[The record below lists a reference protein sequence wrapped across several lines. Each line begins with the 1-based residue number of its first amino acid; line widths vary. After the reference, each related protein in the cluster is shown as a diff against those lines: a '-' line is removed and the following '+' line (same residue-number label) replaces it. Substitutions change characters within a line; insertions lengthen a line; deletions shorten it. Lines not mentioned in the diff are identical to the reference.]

1 MRTILVG
8 LLVSVVTVAGAAVAY
23 AVPPT
28 GGETLEEQTKRQQS
42 QDFIHPIEGQ
52 TSISG
57 VVSDQYRKP
66 LPGAQVKLFVDGLT
80 VASVITDAGGSYT
93 LKYPIDIG
101 KDKTVVLWYVAP
113 GTDWVSKAV
122 ILKESKAA
130 IAAGLMSPCIP
141 RVEVKPF
148 LEFNVQMV
156 DVATRNKQLAQS
168 GCLGVTTGSRP
179 AVNK

>member
-1 MRTILVG
+1 MRTLLVG
-8 LLVSVVTVAGAAVAY
+8 LLVSFVVVGGARVAS

-28 GGETLEEQTKRQQS
+28 GGETLEELTKRQQS

-66 LPGAQVKLFVDGLT
+66 LPGAQVKLFVDGLM
-80 VASVITDAGGSYT
+80 VASVLTDAGGFYT

-113 GTDWVSKAV
+113 GTNWVPKAV
-122 ILKESKAA
+122 VLKESKAA
-130 IAAGLMSPCIP
+130 VAAGLMSPCVK
-141 RVEVKPF
+141 RFEVRPLLAF
-148 LEFNVQMV
+148 DVQMV

-168 GCLGVTTGSRP
+168 GCLGVATGSRP
-179 AVNK
+179 TGKK

>member
-1 MRTILVG
+1 MRTLLVG
-8 LLVSVVTVAGAAVAY
+8 LLVSVVVLAGARVAS

-42 QDFIHPIEGQ
+42 HDFIRPIEGQ

-57 VVSDQYRKP
+57 LVSDQYRKP
-66 LPGAQVKLFVDGLT
+66 LPGAQVKLFVDGLV
-80 VASVITDAGGSYT
+80 VASVMTDAGGFYG

-113 GTDWVSKAV
+113 SAEWVSKAV

-130 IAAGLMSPCIP
+130 LAAGLMSPCIP

-168 GCLGVTTGSRP
+168 GCLGVTAGSQP
-179 AVNK
+179 ATKK

>member
-1 MRTILVG
+1 MKTILVG
-8 LLVSVVTVAGAAVAY
+8 LLVSVAVAAGATVAY
-23 AVPPT
+23 SVPPT
-28 GGETLEEQTKRQQS
+28 GTETLEELTRRQQS

-66 LPGAQVKLFVDGLT
+66 LPGALVKLFVDGLM
-80 VASVITDAGGSYT
+80 VASVLTDAGGSYT

-113 GTDWVSKAV
+113 GSDWVPKAV

-130 IAAGLMSPCIP
+130 VAAGLMSPCIP

-179 AVNK
+179 AAKK

>member
-1 MRTILVG
+1 MKTTLIG
-8 LLVSVVTVAGAAVAY
+8 LLIAVAAVAGAAVSY

-28 GGETLEEQTKRQQS
+28 GTETVEEPSRLQQS

-57 VVSDQYRKP
+57 VLSDQYRKP
-66 LPGAQVKLFVDGLT
+66 LPGAQVKLFVDGLL
-80 VASVITDAGGSYT
+80 VASVITDAGGFYG

-113 GTDWVSKAV
+113 GTHWVPKAV
-122 ILKESKAA
+122 ILRESKAA
-130 IAAGLMSPCIP
+130 VAAGLMSPCIP

-168 GCLGVTTGSRP
+168 RCLGISTGSRP
-179 AVNK
+179 AAKK